1 MLRFDG
7 VDAPVTPWIAAQ
19 QPPSREHEAPQ
30 YAEFAHRLDRVLRA
44 RGVVLAARGQQ
55 GGDKALVAAD
65 RRDGRA
71 AQDAAHD
78 FSDPACFSRSSV
90 SALCTPARPSRSASS
105 RASGRAT
112 TTRSWPSGMGCW
124 EAA

>member
-30 YAEFAHRLDRVLRA
+30 YAEFAHGLDRVLRA
-44 RGVVLAARGQQ
+44 RGVVLAARGQK
-55 GGDKALVAAD
+55 GGDEALVGAD
-65 RRDGRA
+65 GRDGRA
-71 AQDAAHD
+71 TQERAHAGA
-78 FSDPACFSRSSV
+78 DPACFSSS
-90 SALCTPARPSRSASS
+90 SARAVCTPARPSRSASS

-112 TTRSWPSGMGCW
+112 TTRSWPSG
-124 EAA
+124 